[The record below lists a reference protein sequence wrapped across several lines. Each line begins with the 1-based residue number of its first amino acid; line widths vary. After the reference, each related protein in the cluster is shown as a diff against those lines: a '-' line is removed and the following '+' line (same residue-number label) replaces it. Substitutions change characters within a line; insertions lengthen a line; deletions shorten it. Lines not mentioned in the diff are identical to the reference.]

1 MHSLDWASKKCKKVL
16 EAHDL
21 RYVKLHGLRHSC
33 ASLMLANGVDI
44 VTVSDILGHADID
57 STSIYLHPYE
67 KTMRN
72 ATNTLEKIII
82 TKESE
87 TIN

>member
-1 MHSLDWASKKCKKVL
+1 
-16 EAHDL
+16 
-21 RYVKLHGLRHSC
+21 
-33 ASLMLANGVDI
+33 MLANGVDI